1 MSGLAGAWNLDGAP
15 VDRAILARMAAAV
28 AHRGADYSGIHCSG
42 PAGFASRVHRVTPES
57 VAECQPVTDS
67 AGNVVLFDGRLDNRT
82 DLLATIGRREV
93 IAGAPD
99 STLVLAA
106 WNEWGEKFLGR
117 LQGEFALALFDAR
130 ACRLI
135 LARDAVGCR
144 PLYYW
149 TDGRRFV
156 FGSEI
161 KAVIAH
167 PDVPAKPNENLLADF
182 FLLERLPYDDGGETF
197 FDGIQAVRPGSCLSV
212 TPDATMSVPFWSFNA
227 RAQTRFRTHGDYAQ
241 RLRELLIAA
250 VQRRL
255 RTLHP
260 VVVAT
265 SGGLDSAIVLSLAD
279 DLCKSGA
286 ASVSLLPV
294 SYAAHDDPSSDE
306 NRFIALLEA
315 ERGLHVHRLCAGTP
329 DDWAQLSGNIRQS
342 ELPVFDDGACAQ
354 APLLAW
360 AQAVGARTLLTGM
373 WSDQLLFVT
382 GYLTDLAM
390 QLRWRQVARHMREYA
405 CWFPDA
411 DPAYFRQRFRRELLL
426 NLTPRAVRGWI
437 RPLHMALSRSQVRWP
452 ISEALA
458 NRLRRHRPPTRQPRY
473 ATVHARCVYQ
483 TVRSR
488 SHQLQ
493 IEGDEKVAYGYG
505 VEHVTPFL
513 DRDVISYLMSI
524 PGEILNHGGVPRA
537 LLRDAMTGIV
547 PSPILGRRWPDESGT
562 PAALDRDR
570 RRMQLAARTQLHAA
584 RELGYLP
591 DVRCADAASSDLVGL
606 ELWRRALFF

>member
-117 LQGEFALALFDAR
+117 LQGDFALALFDAR

-241 RLRELLIAA
+241 RLRELFVAA
-250 VQRRL
+250 VPAAAPHAPPGRGRDQRRT
-255 RTLHP
+255 RFGNRAQP
-260 VVVAT
+260 CGRFVQER
-265 SGGLDSAIVLSLAD
+265 SGQCLSPAGL
-279 DLCKSGA
+279 
-286 ASVSLLPV
+286 
-294 SYAAHDDPSSDE
+294 
-306 NRFIALLEA
+306 
-315 ERGLHVHRLCAGTP
+315 
-329 DDWAQLSGNIRQS
+329 
-342 ELPVFDDGACAQ
+342 
-354 APLLAW
+354 
-360 AQAVGARTLLTGM
+360 
-373 WSDQLLFVT
+373 
-382 GYLTDLAM
+382 
-390 QLRWRQVARHMREYA
+390 
-405 CWFPDA
+405 
-411 DPAYFRQRFRRELLL
+411 
-426 NLTPRAVRGWI
+426 
-437 RPLHMALSRSQVRWP
+437 
-452 ISEALA
+452 
-458 NRLRRHRPPTRQPRY
+458 
-473 ATVHARCVYQ
+473 
-483 TVRSR
+483 
-488 SHQLQ
+488 
-493 IEGDEKVAYGYG
+493 
-505 VEHVTPFL
+505 
-513 DRDVISYLMSI
+513 
-524 PGEILNHGGVPRA
+524 
-537 LLRDAMTGIV
+537 
-547 PSPILGRRWPDESGT
+547 
-562 PAALDRDR
+562 
-570 RRMQLAARTQLHAA
+570 
-584 RELGYLP
+584 
-591 DVRCADAASSDLVGL
+591 VRCT
-606 ELWRRALFF
+606 R